1 MKKQKRA
8 LARFYLAGAGGFE
21 PPNVGSKVR
30 CLTSLATPHRDII
43 LPLPGINVNS
53 SGEVVFLEKLKLK
66 IKDTQEELSINQ
78 GEKLIDYVS
87 RYSNYHTTPIVAARV
102 DNAIVELNKPLDRGG
117 TVDFIDLS
125 TLDGLRIYQRGV
137 LFLLH
142 MVLKELY
149 VNWQLWVLHSIGNA
163 LYCELRRNGE
173 RKRLTDEEILK
184 IKERMHE
191 LVQRDIVF
199 EKREFYKNEAFE
211 IFSNQGD
218 ADRTRLFKF
227 RKKKTV
233 KLYKCLAYYDYY
245 YGYMP
250 PSTGYLKYFDLEKQE
265 DGFLLILPDQHNP
278 QEVRKPKPLPKLS
291 SVFLEYARWLDV
303 IGINTVADLNE
314 IIASGE
320 RAVTDLMLLNE
331 ALHEKRVA
339 QIAEQFANSGARL
352 ILIAGPSS
360 SGKTTF
366 AKRLL
371 IQLKVFGFKPMSI
384 SLDDYFVDRE
394 RTPRDESGNFDF
406 ESIEAIDLE
415 LFNKHLIEL
424 LEGRQVQLPRFDFKA
439 GKRVWSDKPIRLDRN
454 QPIVVEGIHG
464 LNERL
469 TSSIDRSYKF
479 KIYVSALTQ
488 LNLDAHNRITTT
500 DTRLLRR
507 IVRDYKFRGHSA
519 LDTLRMWPSVRR
531 GEERN
536 IFPFQEE
543 ADAMFN
549 SAIVYE
555 LAVLKIFAEQLLV
568 QISPDEPEYSE
579 ALRLT
584 KLLDYFLPITNVEDI
599 PRSSI
604 LREFVGRSVFKY

>member
-1 MKKQKRA
+1 M
-8 LARFYLAGAGGFE
+8 
-21 PPNVGSKVR
+21 
-30 CLTSLATPHRDII
+30 
-43 LPLPGINVNS
+43 
-53 SGEVVFLEKLKLK
+53 EKIRLK
-66 IKDTQEELSINQ
+66 IKDTNEELTIEQ
-78 GEKLIDYVS
+78 GEKLIDHLS
-87 RYSNYHTTPIVAARV
+87 RYAKDHETPIVAAKV

-117 TVDFIDLS
+117 VVEFIDLS
-125 TLDGLRIYQRGV
+125 TMDGLRIYQRGV

-149 VNWQLWVLHSIGNA
+149 RDYQLWVLHSIGNA
-163 LYCELRRNGE
+163 LYCELRKNGE
-173 RKRLTDEEILK
+173 RKSFTDEDVSR
-184 IKERMHE
+184 IKNRMCQ
-191 LVQRDIVF
+191 LVQENIPF

-211 IFSNQGD
+211 IFSSQGD
-218 ADRTRLFKF
+218 FDRMRLFKF
-227 RKKKTV
+227 RKKKTI
-233 KLYKCLAYYDYY
+233 KLYRCLEYYDYY

-250 PSTGYLKYFDLEKQE
+250 PSTGYLKYFDLESQK
-265 DGFLLILPDQHNP
+265 DGLLLILPD
-278 QEVRKPKPLPKLS
+278 RSDPKNIKRPNPLPKLS

-314 IIASGE
+314 LIATGE
-320 RAVTDLMLLNE
+320 RAVIDLMLLSE
-331 ALHEKRVA
+331 ALHEKRIA

-371 IQLKVFGFKPMSI
+371 IQLKVFGFKPLSI

-394 RTPRDESGNFDF
+394 KTPRDESGNFDF
-406 ESIEAIDLE
+406 EAIEAIDLE
-415 LFNKHLIEL
+415 LFNQHLIDL
-424 LEGRQVQLPRFDFKA
+424 LEGREVRLPRFDFKT
-439 GKRVWSDKPIRLDRN
+439 GRRIWLDKPIKLDKN

-469 TSSIDRSYKF
+469 TSSIDRSHKF

-531 GEERN
+531 GEEKY

-568 QISPDEPEYSE
+568 QILPDEPEYSE

>member
-1 MKKQKRA
+1 LRELRLMI
-8 LARFYLAGAGGFE
+8 
-21 PPNVGSKVR
+21 
-30 CLTSLATPHRDII
+30 TDT
-43 LPLPGINVNS
+43 
-53 SGEVVFLEKLKLK
+53 GEEVTV
-66 IKDTQEELSINQ
+66 SQ
-78 GEKLIDYVS
+78 GERLTDYAS
-87 RYSNYHTTPIVAARV
+87 KYAKYHKTPILAARI
-102 DNAIVELNKPLDRGG
+102 NNSIVELNKPLDRGG
-117 TVDFIDLS
+117 TVEFIDLS

-142 MVLKELY
+142 MVLKEY
-149 VNWQLWVLHSIGNA
+149 YRGYQLWVLHSVGNA
-163 LYCELRRNGE
+163 LYCELRKNGE
-173 RKRLTDEEILK
+173 RKNFSDEELQK
-184 IKERMHE
+184 IKMRMLE
-191 LVQRDIVF
+191 LVEQDISF
-199 EKREFYKNEAFE
+199 EKQEFYKNEAFE
-211 IFSNQGD
+211 IFSSQGD
-218 ADRTRLFKF
+218 ADRIRLFKF
-227 RKKKTV
+227 RKKKTI
-233 KLYKCLAYYDYY
+233 KLYKCLNYYDYY

-250 PSTGYLKYFDLEKQE
+250 SSTGCLKYFDLAKEK
-265 DGFLLILPDQHNP
+265 DGFLLILPDRSNP
-278 QEVRKPKPLPKLS
+278 QSVAKPKPLPKLS

-314 IIASGE
+314 LIAAGE
-320 RAVTDLMLLNE
+320 RAVVELMLLSE
-331 ALHEKRVA
+331 ALHEKKIA
-339 QIAEQFANSGARL
+339 QIAEQYANSGARL

-366 AKRLL
+366 AKRLM
-371 IQLKVFGFKPMSI
+371 IQLKVFGFQPLSI

-394 RTPRDESGNFDF
+394 KTPRDESGNYDF
-406 ESIEAIDLE
+406 EALEAIDIE
-415 LFNKHLIEL
+415 LFNRHLVDLIDGKEL
-424 LEGRQVQLPRFDFKA
+424 CLPRFDFKS
-439 GKRVWSDKPIRLDRN
+439 GKRSWSDKTVHLRKD
-454 QPIVVEGIHG
+454 QPIVIEGIHG
-464 LNERL
+464 LNEKL
-469 TSSIDRSYKF
+469 TPYIDRSFKF
-479 KIYVSALTQ
+479 KVYVSALTQ

-531 GEERN
+531 GEEKY

-543 ADAMFN
+543 ADVMFN

-584 KLLDYFLPITNVEDI
+584 KLLDYFLPITNIEDI

>member
-1 MKKQKRA
+1 M
-8 LARFYLAGAGGFE
+8 AGAGGFE

>member
-1 MKKQKRA
+1 M
-8 LARFYLAGAGGFE
+8 
-21 PPNVGSKVR
+21 
-30 CLTSLATPHRDII
+30 
-43 LPLPGINVNS
+43 
-53 SGEVVFLEKLKLK
+53 EKIRLK
-66 IKDTQEELSINQ
+66 IKDTNEELTIEQ
-78 GEKLIDYVS
+78 GEKLIDHLS
-87 RYSNYHTTPIVAARV
+87 RYAKDHETPIVAAKV

-117 TVDFIDLS
+117 VVEFIDLS
-125 TLDGLRIYQRGV
+125 TMDGLRIYQRGV

-149 VNWQLWVLHSIGNA
+149 RDYQLWVLHSIGNA
-163 LYCELRRNGE
+163 LYCELRKNGE
-173 RKRLTDEEILK
+173 RKSFTDEDVSR
-184 IKERMHE
+184 IKNRMCQ
-191 LVQRDIVF
+191 LVQENIPF

-211 IFSNQGD
+211 IFSSQGD
-218 ADRTRLFKF
+218 VDRIRLFKF
-227 RKKKTV
+227 RKKKTI
-233 KLYKCLAYYDYY
+233 KLYRCLEYYDYY

-250 PSTGYLKYFDLEKQE
+250 PSTGYLKYFDLESQK
-265 DGFLLILPDQHNP
+265 DGLLLILPD
-278 QEVRKPKPLPKLS
+278 RSDPKNIKRPNPLPKLS

-314 IIASGE
+314 LIATGE
-320 RAVTDLMLLNE
+320 RAVIDLMLLSE
-331 ALHEKRVA
+331 ALHEKRIA

-371 IQLKVFGFKPMSI
+371 IQLKVFGFKPLSI

-394 RTPRDESGNFDF
+394 KTPRDESGNFDF
-406 ESIEAIDLE
+406 EAIEAIDLE
-415 LFNKHLIEL
+415 LFNQHLIDL
-424 LEGRQVQLPRFDFKA
+424 LEGREVRLPRFDFKT
-439 GKRVWSDKPIRLDRN
+439 GRRIWLDKPIKLDKN

-469 TSSIDRSYKF
+469 TSSIDRSHKF

-531 GEERN
+531 GEEKY

-568 QISPDEPEYSE
+568 QILPDEPEYSE

>member
-1 MKKQKRA
+1 M
-8 LARFYLAGAGGFE
+8 
-21 PPNVGSKVR
+21 
-30 CLTSLATPHRDII
+30 
-43 LPLPGINVNS
+43 
-53 SGEVVFLEKLKLK
+53 EKIRLK
-66 IKDTQEELSINQ
+66 IKNNNEELTIER
-78 GEKLIDYVS
+78 GEKLIDHLS
-87 RYSNYHTTPIVAARV
+87 RYVKDHETPIVAAKV

-117 TVDFIDLS
+117 VVEFIDLS
-125 TLDGLRIYQRGV
+125 TMDGLRIYQRGV

-149 VNWQLWVLHSIGNA
+149 RDYQLWVLHSIGNA
-163 LYCELRRNGE
+163 LYCELRKNGE
-173 RKRLTDEEILK
+173 RKSFTDEDVSR
-184 IKERMHE
+184 IKNRMCQ
-191 LVQRDIVF
+191 LVQENIPF

-211 IFSNQGD
+211 IFSSQGD
-218 ADRTRLFKF
+218 VDRIRLFKF
-227 RKKKTV
+227 RKKKTI
-233 KLYKCLAYYDYY
+233 KLYRCLGYYDYY

-250 PSTGYLKYFDLEKQE
+250 PSTGYLKYFDLENQK
-265 DGFLLILPDQHNP
+265 DGLLLILPD
-278 QEVRKPKPLPKLS
+278 RSDPKNIKRPNPLPKLS

-314 IIASGE
+314 LIATGE
-320 RAVTDLMLLNE
+320 RTVIDLMLLSE
-331 ALHEKRVA
+331 ALHEKKIA

-371 IQLKVFGFKPMSI
+371 IQLKVFGFKPLSI

-394 RTPRDESGNFDF
+394 KTPRDESGNFDF
-406 ESIEAIDLE
+406 EAIEAIDLE
-415 LFNKHLIEL
+415 LFNQHLIDL
-424 LEGRQVQLPRFDFKA
+424 LEGREVRLPRFDFKT
-439 GKRVWSDKPIRLDRN
+439 GRRIWLDKPIKLDKN

-531 GEERN
+531 GEEKY

-543 ADAMFN
+543 ADVMFN

-568 QISPDEPEYSE
+568 QILPDEPEYSE

>member
-1 MKKQKRA
+1 M
-8 LARFYLAGAGGFE
+8 AGAGGFE

-30 CLTSLATPHRDII
+30 CLTSLATPHRGII
-43 LPLPGINVNS
+43 LPLSENNVN
-53 SGEVVFLEKLKLK
+53 GLKGVMFLEKLKLK
-66 IKDTQEELSINQ
+66 ISETNEELTINR
-78 GEKLIDYVS
+78 GEKLISYVS
-87 RYSNYHTTPIVAARV
+87 NYSKYHTTPIVAARI
-102 DNAIVELNKPLDRGG
+102 DNTIVELNKPLDRGG
-117 TVDFIDLS
+117 VVDFIDLS

-149 VNWQLWVLHSIGNA
+149 KDYQLWVLHSIGNA
-163 LYCELRRNGE
+163 LYCELRKDGE
-173 RKRLTDEEILK
+173 RKNITDEDIMK
-184 IKERMHE
+184 IKQRMYQ
-191 LVQRDIVF
+191 LVEQDIQF
-199 EKREFYKNEAFE
+199 EKHEFYKNEAFE

-218 ADRTRLFKF
+218 ADRIRLFKF
-227 RKKKTV
+227 RKKKTI
-233 KLYKCLAYYDYY
+233 KLYKCLGYYDYY

-250 PSTGYLKYFDLEKQE
+250 PSTGYLKYFDLEKQN
-265 DGFLLILPDQHNP
+265 DGFLLVLPDQSDPRNI
-278 QEVRKPKPLPKLS
+278 RKPNPLPKLS

-320 RAVTDLMLLNE
+320 RAVIDLMLLSE
-331 ALHEKRVA
+331 ALHEKKIA
-339 QIAEQFANSGARL
+339 QIAEQFANSGARV

-371 IQLKVFGFKPMSI
+371 IQLKVFGFKPLTI

-394 RTPRDESGNFDF
+394 RTPKDESGNYDF

-415 LFNKHLIEL
+415 LFNRHLTEL
-424 LEGRQVQLPRFDFKA
+424 LEGRQVQLPKFDFKA
-439 GKRVWSDKPIRLDRN
+439 GKRTWLDKPIQLGKN

-543 ADAMFN
+543 ADVMFN

-568 QISPDEPEYSE
+568 QISPDEPEYTE

>member
-1 MKKQKRA
+1 M
-8 LARFYLAGAGGFE
+8 
-21 PPNVGSKVR
+21 
-30 CLTSLATPHRDII
+30 
-43 LPLPGINVNS
+43 
-53 SGEVVFLEKLKLK
+53 EKLKLK

>member
-1 MKKQKRA
+1 M
-8 LARFYLAGAGGFE
+8 
-21 PPNVGSKVR
+21 
-30 CLTSLATPHRDII
+30 
-43 LPLPGINVNS
+43 
-53 SGEVVFLEKLKLK
+53 VFLEKLKLK

>member
-1 MKKQKRA
+1 M
-8 LARFYLAGAGGFE
+8 AGAGGFE

-191 LVQRDIVF
+191 LVHQDIVF

-250 PSTGYLKYFDLEKQE
+250 PSTGYLRYFDLEKQE

>member
-1 MKKQKRA
+1 M
-8 LARFYLAGAGGFE
+8 AGAGGFE

-66 IKDTQEELSINQ
+66 IIDTQEELSINQ

-87 RYSNYHTTPIVAARV
+87 RYSNYHTTPIVAAKV

-184 IKERMHE
+184 IKERMYE

-218 ADRTRLFKF
+218 ADRIRLFKF

-233 KLYKCLAYYDYY
+233 KLYKCLGYYDYY

-250 PSTGYLKYFDLEKQE
+250 PSTGYLRYFDLEKQE

>member
-1 MKKQKRA
+1 M
-8 LARFYLAGAGGFE
+8 
-21 PPNVGSKVR
+21 
-30 CLTSLATPHRDII
+30 
-43 LPLPGINVNS
+43 
-53 SGEVVFLEKLKLK
+53 EKLKLK

-78 GEKLIDYVS
+78 GEKLINYVS

-211 IFSNQGD
+211 IFSNEGD
-218 ADRTRLFKF
+218 ADRIRLFKF

-233 KLYKCLAYYDYY
+233 KLYKCLGYYDYY

-250 PSTGYLKYFDLEKQE
+250 PSTGYLRYFDLEKQE

-331 ALHEKRVA
+331 ALHEKKVA

>member
-1 MKKQKRA
+1 
-8 LARFYLAGAGGFE
+8 
-21 PPNVGSKVR
+21 
-30 CLTSLATPHRDII
+30 LATPHRDII

>member
-1 MKKQKRA
+1 
-8 LARFYLAGAGGFE
+8 
-21 PPNVGSKVR
+21 
-30 CLTSLATPHRDII
+30 
-43 LPLPGINVNS
+43 LPGINVNS

>member
-1 MKKQKRA
+1 M
-8 LARFYLAGAGGFE
+8 L
-21 PPNVGSKVR
+21 
-30 CLTSLATPHRDII
+30 
-43 LPLPGINVNS
+43 
-53 SGEVVFLEKLKLK
+53 FLERLIIK
-66 IKDTQEELSINQ
+66 ITDNNEELRIAQ
-78 GEKLIDYVS
+78 GEKLINHVSKYVK
-87 RYSNYHTTPIVAARV
+87 YHETPIVAARI
-102 DNAIVELNKPLDRGG
+102 DNTIVELNKPLDRGG
-117 TVDFIDLS
+117 VVDFIDLS

-142 MVLKELY
+142 MVLKEFY
-149 VNWQLWVLHSIGNA
+149 KDYQLWVLHSIDNA
-163 LYCELRRNGE
+163 LYCELRKNGE
-173 RKRLTDEEILK
+173 RKSLTDEDIIK
-184 IKERMHE
+184 IKNRMYQ
-191 LVQRDIVF
+191 LVQQDIPF
-199 EKREFYKNEAFE
+199 EKHEFYKNEAFE
-211 IFSNQGD
+211 ILSKQGD
-218 ADRTRLFKF
+218 AERIRLFKF
-227 RKKKTV
+227 RKKKTI
-233 KLYKCLAYYDYY
+233 KLYKCLGYYDYF

-250 PSTGYLKYFDLEKQE
+250 PSTGYLKYFDLDRQK
-265 DGFLLILPDQHNP
+265 DGLLLILPDRSDPKN
-278 QEVRKPKPLPKLS
+278 VRKPNPLPKLS

-314 IIASGE
+314 LIANGE
-320 RAVTDLMLLNE
+320 RTVIDLMLLSE
-331 ALHEKRVA
+331 ALHEKRIA

-371 IQLKVFGFKPMSI
+371 IQLKVFGFKPLSI
-384 SLDDYFVDRE
+384 SLDDYFVDRDK
-394 RTPRDESGNFDF
+394 TPRDEEGNYDF

-415 LFNKHLIEL
+415 LFNQNLVNL
-424 LEGRQVQLPRFDFKA
+424 LEGREVQLPRFDFKA
-439 GKRVWSDKPIRLDRN
+439 GKRVWIDKSIRIDKN

-464 LNERL
+464 LNEKL

-543 ADAMFN
+543 ADVMFN

-579 ALRLT
+579 ALRLI

>member
-1 MKKQKRA
+1 M
-8 LARFYLAGAGGFE
+8 
-21 PPNVGSKVR
+21 SK
-30 CLTSLATPHRDII
+30 
-43 LPLPGINVNS
+43 
-53 SGEVVFLEKLKLK
+53 EVIFLEKLKLK
-66 IKDTQEELSINQ
+66 INDTKEELMIDQ
-78 GEKLIDYVS
+78 GERLIDYVS
-87 RYSNYHTTPIVAARV
+87 KYSKYHSTPIVAARI

-149 VNWQLWVLHSIGNA
+149 KDYQLWVLHSIGNA

-173 RKRLTDEEILK
+173 RKNFTNEDISR
-184 IKERMHE
+184 IKDRMQQ
-191 LVQRDIVF
+191 LIQQDIKF
-199 EKREFYKNEAFE
+199 EKHEFYKNEAFE

-218 ADRTRLFKF
+218 ADRIRLFKF

-233 KLYKCLAYYDYY
+233 KLYKCLDYYDYY

-250 PSTGYLKYFDLEKQE
+250 PSTGYLKYFDIDKQN
-265 DGFLLILPDQHNP
+265 DGLLLILPNQSDPKN
-278 QEVRKPKPLPKLS
+278 VKKPNPLPKLS

-314 IIASGE
+314 LIASGE
-320 RAVTDLMLLNE
+320 RAVIDLMLLSE
-331 ALHEKRVA
+331 ALHEKRIA
-339 QIAEQFANSGARL
+339 QIAEQFANSGARV

-371 IQLKVFGFKPMSI
+371 IQLKVFGFKPLSI

-394 RTPRDESGNFDF
+394 KTPRDESGNFDF

-415 LFNKHLIEL
+415 LFNQNLIDL
-424 LEGRQVQLPRFDFKA
+424 LEGKEVRLPRFDFKV
-439 GKRVWSDKPIRLDRN
+439 GKRIWTDKPVKLDKN

-519 LDTLRMWPSVRR
+519 LTTLRMWPNVRR

-543 ADAMFN
+543 ADVMFN

-584 KLLDYFLPITNVEDI
+584 KLLDYFLPITNIEDI